1 MVVTD
6 GFSGNIALKTAEGV
20 ARFVRTLLRE
30 AFTSTLRAKLGAV
43 VAAPTLRAMMARLDP
58 GSVNGGPLLG
68 LNGIVVKSHGGA
80 DARGYANA
88 LVVAANLAQ
97 SDYSTEINQNML
109 RLAEVL
115 AGDMESRT

>member
-1 MVVTD
+1 MA
-6 GFSGNIALKTAEGV
+6 GPALRK
-20 ARFVRTLLRE
+20 
-30 AFTSTLRAKLGAV
+30 
-43 VAAPTLRAMMARLDP
+43 MMARLDP

-80 DARGYANA
+80 DARSYANA

-109 RLAEVL
+109 RLAEVM
-115 AGDMESRT
+115 AREMETRT